1 MYPVRA
7 GGRGGMRGHVCLA
20 CLVCGGWEECFVI
33 HSIVVIGKTPLEVI
47 LAGHWEKVW
56 FVARFF

>member
-1 MYPVRA
+1 
-7 GGRGGMRGHVCLA
+7 MRGHVCLA
-20 CLVCGGWEECFVI
+20 CSVCGGWEECFVI
-33 HSIVVIGKTPLEVI
+33 HSIVIIGKTPLEVI

>member
-1 MYPVRA
+1 M
-7 GGRGGMRGHVCLA
+7 
-20 CLVCGGWEECFVI
+20 I